1 MSIQFLLA
9 IKITI
14 IGIGLAF
21 LTIGLMWLFMR
32 GFVNIF
38 TVSEKETET
47 EAEKKE
53 IAAIIATSIAL
64 AERDHLQASKFP
76 LPPTA
81 TVSAWQAVLRSN
93 ILSKRGH
100 IR

>member
-1 MSIQFLLA
+1 M
-9 IKITI
+9 
-14 IGIGLAF
+14 GLVF
-21 LTIGLMWLFMR
+21 LTNGILWLFMH
-32 GFVNIF
+32 GLVNIF
-38 TVSEKETET
+38 AVSEKEIEAATENVN
-47 EAEKKE
+47 KE

-64 AERDHLQASKFP
+64 AERDQLQVSKFP

-81 TVSAWQAVLRSN
+81 IVSAWQAVLRSN